1 MSVAMDTSAL
11 MMPVECDVRVFD
23 ELERLLGSVD
33 LLVPE
38 TVVSELEQLANGT
51 GAEAKAA
58 SVGLDLARDR
68 CTRTETAESYADDA
82 LVELATRE
90 DVEYVVTNDQ
100 PLQTRLLEQQ
110 TPVIGIRGQNKLAI
124 TQP

>member
-11 MMPVECDVRVFD
+11 MMPVECNVRVFD
-23 ELERLLGSVD
+23 ELERLLGGVD
-33 LLVPE
+33 LLVPQA
-38 TVVSELEQLANGT
+38 VVSELEKLASGNGE
-51 GAEAKAA
+51 EAKAA
-58 SVGLDLARDR
+58 SVGIDLARER
-68 CTRTETAESYADDA
+68 CAVTVTDESYADDA

-90 DVEYVVTNDQ
+90 TVEYVVTNDQ
-100 PLQTRLLEQQ
+100 PLQTRLLERE